1 MNDAELDK
9 FRQLLQQQRNNLKDS
24 LQLAQ
29 NSIQTVE
36 LDQSSIGR
44 VSRGDALQAQS
55 MAQETTRLK
64 QQQLRDISM
73 SLSLI
78 ESGDYGYCNM
88 CDLEIDQRRLEIHP
102 TSSRCVPCA
111 SQQELS

>member
-9 FRQLLQQQRNNLKDS
+9 FRQLLQQQRNELKNS
-24 LQLAQ
+24 LELAQ
-29 NSIQTVE
+29 GSLQTVE
-36 LDQSSIGR
+36 LDQTSVGR
-44 VSRGDALQAQS
+44 VSRGEALQSQS

-78 ESGDYGYCNM
+78 ESGDYGYCNI
-88 CDLEIDQRRLEIHP
+88 CDQEIDPQRLNINP
-102 TSSRCVPCA
+102 TAIMCVPCA
-111 SQQELS
+111 STQE